1 MCLVIHATV
10 DPETRQ
16 KSANFSKRRLSTTLL
31 EPGFWPKG
39 MLFVEALT
47 DNLRIIGTHLVFF
60 LMATLLSGF
69 AQGIARSFC
78 ILLFCIMLATV
89 HFQFQNHAQPTA
101 ANSEE

>member
-1 MCLVIHATV
+1 
-10 DPETRQ
+10 
-16 KSANFSKRRLSTTLL
+16 
-31 EPGFWPKG
+31 

-69 AQGIARSFC
+69 AQGIARSFW

-89 HFQFQNHAQPTA
+89 HFQF
-101 ANSEE
+101 